1 MGLLLAL
8 AKSLFMVISVT
19 LTAKVL
25 SPTLEVMRPSMAPCS
40 ASNSCSLCRRP
51 WWSLLQASTDTTD
64 SRARTTT
71 GPSTKRANVSTR
83 YRTGSPSGAV
93 GKCKK
98 EICIVWNWGKNIYSK
113 EKSYRT
119 VQFPCRH
126 KAPDGS
132 RDIRYSLV
140 VLLLHL
146 SWEQHWIAWW

>member
-98 EICIVWNWGKNIYSK
+98 EICIVWNWGKTFIVRKRATGQSNFLVDIKHLMVAETSDIPWWYCCC
-113 EKSYRT
+113 T
-119 VQFPCRH
+119 CP
-126 KAPDGS
+126 GS
-132 RDIRYSLV
+132 SI
-140 VLLLHL
+140 
-146 SWEQHWIAWW
+146 E